1 MKMGSQE
8 LLVLKNEVHG
18 TESHQPLSAGVQ
30 EPERELSCLRECDNS
45 MSFASKC
52 GDVLLLT
59 NTDLYNDF
67 FPGLLLIVCMCF

>member
-18 TESHQPLSAGVQ
+18 TESHEPLQSLESRSLKQ
-30 EPERELSCLRECDNS
+30 SCLRECDNS

-59 NTDLYNDF
+59 DTMIF
-67 FPGLLLIVCMCF
+67 FLGFY